1 MSERRATSG
10 TGRRALVTGGS
21 GAIGGAVCRRLAR
34 DGHHVYVH
42 SHRGVTVAEALAGE
56 IRAGGGEATLV
67 SFDLTHSAATRA
79 ALAAVPEPGPI
90 PILGNNA
97 AAPAG

>member
-1 MSERRATSG
+1 MSEPRATSA
-10 TGRRALVTGGS
+10 TRRRALVTGGS

-42 SHRGVTVAEALAGE
+42 SHRGVTVAEALVGE

-67 SFDLTHSAATRA
+67 SCDLTDGAA
-79 ALAAVPEPGPI
+79 
-90 PILGNNA
+90 
-97 AAPAG
+97 